1 MNEKTKIQSQK
12 LSKSLAC
19 QFDRYMMKHES
30 LYDILASLIYKR
42 IEKEDPVILDV
53 GSGSGIM
60 LKRLNHFMPNATV
73 IGIDSSKEM
82 SSIAY
87 KIVDE
92 PNVAHIHLILGFAN
106 NVPLKNGC
114 VDAVVSRFSLSY
126 WSKPVQSI
134 AEISRVLKPGGYFV
148 LEVLNKDFSRLK
160 LFFIKMNMFFH
171 NTRSEV
177 IRYHADAYKIAYD
190 AEEIV
195 SLLSAQSFSIKQVIG
210 KKKDWKTIFIIQKNK

>member
-12 LSKSLAC
+12 LSKSLARK
-19 QFDRYMMKHES
+19 FDKYMMKHKS
-30 LYDILASLIYKR
+30 LYDSLVLLIYKR

-82 SSIAY
+82 NSMAY
-87 KIVDE
+87 EMVYE
-92 PNVAHIHLILGFAN
+92 PHVSHIHLILGFAN
-106 NVPLKNGC
+106 HVPLKTGC
-114 VDAVVSRFSLSY
+114 VDAVVSRFSFSY
-126 WSKPVQSI
+126 WCKPDQSI
-134 AEISRVLKPGGYFV
+134 AEISRVLKPGGYFI

-160 LFFIKMNMFFH
+160 LFFIKMDMFFH
-171 NTRSEV
+171 NARTEV

-190 AEEIV
+190 PEEIV
-195 SLLSAQSFSIKQVIG
+195 SLLSDQSFSIKQVIG

>member
-1 MNEKTKIQSQK
+1 MNEKTKIRSER

-19 QFDRYMMKHES
+19 HFDRYMMKYES
-30 LYDILASLIYKR
+30 LYDTLASLIYKR
-42 IEKEDPVILDV
+42 IEKESPIILDV

-60 LKRLNHFMPNATV
+60 LQRLNHFMPNATV

-82 SSIAY
+82 VSMAY
-87 KIVDE
+87 ETVDKIR
-92 PNVAHIHLILGFAN
+92 PSHIHLIFGFAN
-106 NVPLKNGC
+106 YIPLKNEC

-126 WSKPVQSI
+126 WRNPAQSI

-160 LFFIKMNMFFH
+160 LFFIKMNMFLH
-171 NTRSEV
+171 NARTEV

-190 AEEIV
+190 KREIV
-195 SLLSAQSFSIKQVIG
+195 SLLSDQSFLIKQVIG
-210 KKKDWKTIFIIQKNK
+210 KKKDWKTIFIIQKDK